1 MLVDIFLVMKYF
13 FECIII
19 PILPAGLLETG
30 GGNKNI
36 MQYLFYSLILFGF
49 VLESINHA
57 CYILKV
63 HTIHR
68 KILHKFATG
77 FQLLLSKAYRTEL
90 VNCFV

>member
-13 FECIII
+13 FECLII

-57 CYILKV
+57 CYVLKV
-63 HTIHR
+63 HTIRR
-68 KILHKFATG
+68 KNLAQVCHGVSIIA
-77 FQLLLSKAYRTEL
+77 FQ
-90 VNCFV
+90 NIP